1 MEEEQRKDNPIRDN
15 SVMIAYSY
23 KKTLRIFRKSLL
35 INNTTAL
42 INKSIVW
49 KNEVCGSKVKTSLKE
64 MNEIPVLSKKTLTVI
79 SNATD
84 VQEELREV
92 SDRRP
97 KLFTVE
103 K

>member
-1 MEEEQRKDNPIRDN
+1 
-15 SVMIAYSY
+15 
-23 KKTLRIFRKSLL
+23 
-35 INNTTAL
+35 
-42 INKSIVW
+42 
-49 KNEVCGSKVKTSLKE
+49 